1 VIVRPAEPRD
11 DEVLLRIESMAGQG
25 DRVRLIDERD
35 SFFSRARQFDN
46 TILLVGEN
54 EATGALHGVVAAA
67 VQRLIV
73 AGQEHLGAYM
83 FDLRSNPEANK
94 GLSRAMFFLWKG
106 LEERLMDQGIEF
118 VFGLIKEDNS
128 RSYSIASRMGAEGRG
143 EKRFFTI
150 PTFRRRRPLREVKAA
165 RRIDAREEYTALS
178 THYAGFNLLPIV
190 NDFDHMQSLYDHY
203 LVARLECG
211 ESSLKV
217 WDVSRHY
224 TRRVAAMPRGYELAG
239 SVVRGLSRFVPLPK
253 VPSPGEAITVWNV
266 LDLVTGPGREDEVRS
281 LLAQANNM
289 AIDHGVDYLIV
300 GVDAEQAELAW
311 LRRTAIMSLNYKVMV
326 KEYQKVP
333 ALIGK
338 TYLDPRWL
346 G

>member
-11 DEVLLRIESMAGQG
+11 DQVLLRIESMAGQG

-35 SFFSRARQFDN
+35 SFFSRARQFSD

-67 VQRLIV
+67 VQRLLIE
-73 AGQEHLGAYM
+73 GQERVGAYM

-94 GLSRAMFFLWKG
+94 GLSRAMFFLWRS
-106 LEERLMDQGIEF
+106 LEERLMEQGVEF
-118 VFGLIKEDNS
+118 IFGLIKEDNS
-128 RSYSIASRMGAEGRG
+128 RSYSIAQRMGANARG

-150 PTFRRRRPLREVKAA
+150 PTFRRKRPLREVKAV
-165 RRIDAREEYTALS
+165 RRIDARQEYTAIRA
-178 THYAGFNLLPIV
+178 HYADFNLLPIV
-190 NDFDHMQSLYDHY
+190 DDFDHMQDLYDHY

-211 ESSLKV
+211 ESSLKL

-224 TRRVAAMPRGYELAG
+224 TRRVAAMPRAYELAG
-239 SVVRGLSRFVPLPK
+239 SVLRSLSRFIPLPK
-253 VPSPGEAITVWNV
+253 VPAPGEAINVWNV
-266 LDLVTGPGREDEVRS
+266 LDVVTRRGREDEVRS

-289 AIDHGVDYLIV
+289 AVDHGVDYLIV
-300 GVDAEQAELAW
+300 AVDAEQAELAW
-311 LRRTAIMSLNYKVMV
+311 LRRMAVMSLNYKVMV
-326 KEYQKVP
+326 KEYRSVP
-333 ALIGK
+333 ALAGK

>member
-1 VIVRPAEPRD
+1 
-11 DEVLLRIESMAGQG
+11 MAGQG

-35 SFFSRARQFDN
+35 SFFSRARQFSD

-67 VQRLIV
+67 VQRLLIE
-73 AGQEHLGAYM
+73 GQERVGAYM

-94 GLSRAMFFLWKG
+94 GLSRAMFFLWRS
-106 LEERLMDQGIEF
+106 LEERLMEQGVEF
-118 VFGLIKEDNS
+118 IFGLIKEDNS
-128 RSYSIASRMGAEGRG
+128 RSYSIAQRMGANARG

-150 PTFRRRRPLREVKAA
+150 PTFRRKRPLREVKAV
-165 RRIDAREEYTALS
+165 RRIDARQEYTAIRA
-178 THYAGFNLLPIV
+178 HYADFNLLPIV
-190 NDFDHMQSLYDHY
+190 DDFDHMQDLYDHY

-211 ESSLKV
+211 ESSLKL

-224 TRRVAAMPRGYELAG
+224 TRRVAAMPRAYELAG
-239 SVVRGLSRFVPLPK
+239 SVLRSLSRFIPLPK
-253 VPSPGEAITVWNV
+253 VPAPGEAINVWNV
-266 LDLVTGPGREDEVRS
+266 LDVVTRRGREDEVRS

-289 AIDHGVDYLIV
+289 AVDHGVDYLIV
-300 GVDAEQAELAW
+300 AVDAEQAELAW
-311 LRRTAIMSLNYKVMV
+311 LRRMAVMSLNYKVMV
-326 KEYQKVP
+326 KEYRSVP
-333 ALIGK
+333 ALAGK

>member
-1 VIVRPAEPRD
+1 MIVRPAEPRD

-25 DRVRLIDERD
+25 DRIRLIDERD
-35 SFFSRARQFDN
+35 SFFSRARQFNN

-83 FDLRSNPEANK
+83 FDLRSNPEANR

-106 LEERLMDQGIEF
+106 LEERLMDQGVEF
-118 VFGLIKEDNS
+118 IFGLIKEDNS
-128 RSYSIASRMGAEGRG
+128 RSYSIATRMGAEARG
-143 EKRFFTI
+143 EKRFYTI
-150 PTFRRRRPLREVKAA
+150 PTFRRKRPLQEVKAA
-165 RRIDAREEYTALS
+165 RRIDARQEYTALS
-178 THYAGFNLLPIV
+178 THYADFSLLPIV
-190 NDFDHMQSLYDHY
+190 DDFDHAQSLYDHY

-211 ESSLKV
+211 ESSLKL

-224 TRRVAAMPRGYELAG
+224 TRRVAAMPRAYELAG
-239 SVVRGLSRFVPLPK
+239 SMLRGLARLVPLPK
-253 VPSPGEAITVWNV
+253 IPAPGEAINVWNV
-266 LDLVTGPGREDEVRS
+266 LDLVTRRGREEEVRS

-289 AIDHGVDYLIV
+289 AVDHGIDYLIV
-300 GVDAEQAELAW
+300 AVDAEQAELAW
-311 LRRTAIMSLNYKVMV
+311 LRHMAVMSLNYKVMV
-326 KEYQKVP
+326 KEYRPVP
-333 ALIGK
+333 ALVGK